1 MAEEKYTAVVDD
13 GTREI
18 PILNKFGKHIC
29 TIYFRP
35 ADFSIFDRY
44 NELVSTIPDLVK
56 PLENVSI
63 KNDGTAEFE
72 EDWAI
77 ISGVEK
83 ELIRKIDELFDMEEA
98 EQIFAKRHAFSSVGG
113 EFFCMR
119 VLDALG
125 DVITTAVEEEA
136 AKSQARM
143 DEYLSDIVPIMNGT
157 MG

>member
-1 MAEEKYTAVVDD
+1 MAKEKFTAVVDD

-18 PILNKFGKHIC
+18 PIVNMFGKHIC

-44 NELVSTIPDLVK
+44 NDLVSTIPDLVK

-83 ELIRKIDELFDMEEA
+83 ELIRKIDELFDMEGA

-119 VLDALG
+119 VLDSLG
-125 DVITTAVEEEA
+125 DVIKEAVEEEA

-143 DEYLSDIVPIMNGT
+143 DEYLSDIVPIMNGAT
-157 MG
+157 G